1 MLLPSFKV
9 YFLCGLFLFIF
20 PYCTYFRQHQFPS
33 PEGYD
38 FSKAEKIFLR
48 GSLEEVSGIAFLPGS
63 DSIMLAV
70 NDEEGKIFEFPV
82 HDAKRKTKP
91 FRFAGMGDYEDLAF
105 YAGHWRVL
113 ESKGVIHTA
122 NITES
127 RILPEQMVLP
137 KAEYEG
143 MAAEDGYLFVA
154 CKDCPGD
161 GAYQSTIYRVQH
173 SGDSLFFDKT
183 YKLDA
188 SAFIKNKSKKVLISA
203 LAKHPETG
211 EWYILSHLNGCLII
225 TDSAFTI
232 KQFFALPPSLLLQPE
247 GIAFASNGDMYISS
261 EGDESSG
268 YMVRFIWEGAS
279 R

>member
-9 YFLCGLFLFIF
+9 FLLCGLFSLVFLN
-20 PYCTYFRQHQFPS
+20 CTYFNQRQFPS
-33 PEGYD
+33 PAGYD

-105 YAGHWRVL
+105 FAGHWRVL
-113 ESKGVIHTA
+113 ESNGVIHTA
-122 NITES
+122 NVTANTTLPVQK
-127 RILPEQMVLP
+127 ILP
-137 KAEYEG
+137 KGEYEG
-143 MAAEDGYLFVA
+143 MAEQDGYLFVA

-161 GAYQSTIYRVQH
+161 DAYQATIYRLQL
-173 SGDSLFFDKT
+173 SGDSLFTDKT

-247 GIAFASNGDMYISS
+247 GIAFASNGDLYISS

-268 YMVRFIWEGAS
+268 YIVRFI
-279 R
+279 RK